1 MMKPRHIFI
10 SIIFV
15 LIIAVMIVMATSG
28 SLLPGTGTSISPTS
42 DVRKLLVERT
52 EAQIDTS
59 VLPDSSPEP
68 VETQVESQDD
78 GQALLQRECSECH
91 AINLLLEIKKSRVE
105 WEKTLSF
112 MNGMGVH
119 MDEAEEGIL
128 LEYLSAAET
137 Q

>member
-1 MMKPRHIFI
+1 MMKPRHLFI

-15 LIIAVMIVMATSG
+15 LIVAVLIVMAASG
-28 SLLPGTGTSISPTS
+28 SLLPGTRTSISPTS
-42 DVRKLLVERT
+42 DVRQLLVEQT
-52 EAQIDTS
+52 EAQVDTS

-68 VETQVESQDD
+68 VDTQVESQDD
-78 GQALLQRECSECH
+78 GQVLLQRECSECH

-105 WEKTLSF
+105 WEKTLTF

-128 LEYLSAAET
+128 LDYLSAAEA